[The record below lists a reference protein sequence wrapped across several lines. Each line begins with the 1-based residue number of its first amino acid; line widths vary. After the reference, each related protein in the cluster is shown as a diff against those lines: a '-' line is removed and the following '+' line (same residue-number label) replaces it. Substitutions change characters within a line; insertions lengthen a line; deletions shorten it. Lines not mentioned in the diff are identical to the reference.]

1 MIFDRTM
8 NRYILLIACFLAVVS
23 LSGCIDELVPLE
35 NDPNTP
41 DPSIYE
47 FDVFLNGS
55 QLNDSFARTSTFY
68 LSANSSA
75 KVVNIID
82 NESVLDIIPLE
93 DLTKR
98 DAEILSNIVVIADYA
113 NNTNSSVS
121 LFQNYAKEQKV
132 LALNYTISEE
142 VIKGQKHIYL
152 NFSEPIRG
160 YVAYTMTI
168 PSGQNFLHVAQ
179 TPSVV
184 RFVLP
189 EGYTTGN
196 SFIGRARPDTDQI
209 YFDDKGRMNLVWYN
223 MGTEKSSLVNM
234 FETVFKT
241 EIQAPSN
248 TIKVVGVK
256 FYAKSAPRSLLVAG
270 TILGTL
276 AIITIANYL
285 KNRRKLRELR
295 EQIEAGANGKKRR
308 M

>member
-1 MIFDRTM
+1 M
-8 NRYILLIACFLAVVS
+8 NRYILLIACFLTIAS

-47 FDVFLNGS
+47 FEVFLNGS
-55 QLNDSFARTSTFY
+55 QLNGSFARTSTFY
-68 LSANSSA
+68 LSANSSV
-75 KVVNIID
+75 KVVNIVD
-82 NESVLDIIPLE
+82 NESVLDIMPLE

-98 DAEILSNIVVIADYA
+98 DAEILSNIVVIADHA
-113 NNTNSSVS
+113 NNTNSSFS
-121 LFQNYAKEQKV
+121 LFQKYAKEQKV
-132 LALNYTISEE
+132 SSLNYTISEE
-142 VIKGQKHIYL
+142 IIKGQKHIYL

-160 YVAYTMTI
+160 YIAYTMTI

-196 SFIGRARPDTDQI
+196 SFIGRARPDPDQI
-209 YFDDKGRMNLVWYN
+209 YFDDKERMNLVWYN

-234 FETVFKT
+234 LENIFNT

-248 TIKVVGVK
+248 TIKVIGVK
-256 FYAKSAPRSLLVAG
+256 FYAGSAPRRLLLAG
-270 TILGTL
+270 AILGSL
-276 AIITIANYL
+276 ALIIIADYF
-285 KNRRKLRELR
+285 KKRRKLRELR

-308 M
+308 I